1 MKDGEYFFLLAALG
15 LFLSMVCFGKRE
27 KDQVVSSRS
36 WLACLEPAGEVGC
49 SQSNHVIL
57 SSQSP
62 FHICWNVMMKCPS

>member
-36 WLACLEPAGEVGC
+36 WLACLEPAGEVT
-49 SQSNHVIL
+49 QS
-57 SSQSP
+57 
-62 FHICWNVMMKCPS
+62 K